1 MYLEAVFEQFAQ
13 KSPVTVMTR
22 VLLENA
28 LAPEALNALFA
39 EHAVHQYERTLLFS
53 SVVDLMGMVVCK
65 VQPSINAAYQAVK
78 ATLPVSITAV
88 YDKIN
93 RIESDVAATLVRHTA
108 EHLAPVI
115 ETMGGGLPSPLPGY
129 RVKILDG
136 NHLAHTERRL
146 EVLHESKAG
155 PLPGQAL
162 VVLDPALMLATDIIP
177 CEDGHAQERSLLA
190 SLLARVVPGEVWIAD
205 RNFCTVS
212 FLQGLIERG
221 SFPLIRQHANL
232 PIASSGTLHARGRC
246 DTGKVFEQ
254 SVTVLGEGGVS
265 LQLRR
270 IVVRLDKLTRDGDA
284 EIAILTNV
292 PACDADA
299 IKIANLYR
307 TRWTLETL
315 FQVLTQTLNGEIP
328 SLGYPKAA
336 LFAFAIALVSYNVSS
351 VVRAALR
358 AKFGHD
364 KVEQEVSGY
373 YIANEVRVTYGG
385 MDLLLDDLVWEPFQR
400 MSADE
405 LGRKL
410 LHYAGYAHLAAF
422 KRHPRG
428 PKKPVPPRTK
438 HTTSP
443 HISTARLLA
452 GFSQR
457 K

>member
-1 MYLEAVFEQFAQ
+1 MYLEAVFERFAQ

-22 VLLENA
+22 ALMENA
-28 LAPEALNALFA
+28 LAPAALDAVFA
-39 EHAVHQYERTLLFS
+39 EHAEQQYERTLLFS
-53 SVVDLMGMVVCK
+53 SIVDLMGMVVCK
-65 VQPSINAAYQAVK
+65 VQPSMNAAYQAVK
-78 ATLPVSITAV
+78 DTLPVSLTAV

-93 RIESDVAATLVRHTA
+93 GVEGNVAAALVRHTA

-115 ETMGGGLPSPLPGY
+115 EAMGGGLPSPLAGY

-146 EVLHESKAG
+146 EVLHQSKAG

-162 VVLDPALMLATDIIP
+162 VVLDPALMLATDILP
-177 CEDGHAQERSLLA
+177 CEDGHAQERSLFA
-190 SLLARVVPGEVWIAD
+190 SLLSHVVPGEVWIGD
-205 RNFCTVS
+205 RNFCTVF
-212 FLQGLIERG
+212 FLQGLMERG
-221 SFPLIRQHANL
+221 SFPLLRQHANL
-232 PIASSGTLHARGRC
+232 PISSSGTLHARGRC
-246 DTGKVFEQ
+246 DTGAVFEQ
-254 SVTVLGEGGVS
+254 RVTVLGEGGAS
-265 LQLRR
+265 LRLRR
-270 IVVRLDKLTRDGDA
+270 IVVRLDKPTRDGDT

-292 PACDADA
+292 PARDADA
-299 IKIANLYR
+299 QKIADLYR
-307 TRWTLETL
+307 SRWTLETL
-315 FQVLTQTLNGEIP
+315 FQVLTQTLKGEIP

-336 LFAFAIALVSYNVSS
+336 LFAFAIALVSYNIAS

-385 MDLLLDDLVWEPFQR
+385 MELVLDDLVWESFQR

-410 LHYAGYAHLAAF
+410 LSYAGHARLAAF
-422 KRHPRG
+422 KRRPRG

-438 HTTSP
+438 HTKSP
-443 HISTARLLA
+443 HVSTARLLA
-452 GFSQR
+452 GSGER